1 MGELRQICT
10 KDLQKSC
17 FFKLMLRCVWPFSS
31 FTTYIWQAKMTSA
44 PEISLWGTRYDPKRR
59 GIPKKTINIL
69 KMEFSI

>member
-1 MGELRQICT
+1 
-10 KDLQKSC
+10 
-17 FFKLMLRCVWPFSS
+17 
-31 FTTYIWQAKMTSA
+31 MTSA